1 MDKIFIKGM
10 QVETIIGI
18 FEWEREVRQLIN
30 LDLEID
36 YDLRKAGKTDNL
48 KNTLNYKEISKRVI
62 SLVQECKTRLIE
74 GLAEKIAKTILNEFD
89 IKRIKV
95 SVKKPGALR
104 GSQSVGVTIVRP

>member
-18 FEWEREVRQLIN
+18 FEWEREVKQLIN

-48 KNTLNYKEISKRVI
+48 KNTLN
-62 SLVQECKTRLIE
+62 
-74 GLAEKIAKTILNEFD
+74 
-89 IKRIKV
+89 
-95 SVKKPGALR
+95 
-104 GSQSVGVTIVRP
+104 

>member
-48 KNTLNYKEISKRVI
+48 KNTLNYKEISKRII
-62 SLVQECKTRLIE
+62 SLVQESKTRLIE
-74 GLAEKIAKTILNEFD
+74 CLAEKIAKTILNEFD

-104 GSQSVGVTIVRP
+104 GSKSVGVTIVRP